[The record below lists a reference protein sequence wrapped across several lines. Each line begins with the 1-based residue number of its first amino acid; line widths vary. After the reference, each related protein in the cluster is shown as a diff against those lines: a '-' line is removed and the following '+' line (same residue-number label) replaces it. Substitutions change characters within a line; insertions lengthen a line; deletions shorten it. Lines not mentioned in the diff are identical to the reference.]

1 MVLIYYSTLRVAFAV
16 GAEFG
21 LVDQNRPVPSLFG
34 AEFVGPKQAGAE
46 FVWCRHSWCRVGAEF
61 ARCRVCEVPSLLVP
75 SLQGAEVSGTQQY
88 TGNSNTNTK
97 FRF

>member
-1 MVLIYYSTLRVAFAV
+1 MVFAV

-34 AEFVGPKQAGAE
+34 AEFVGPKQAVAE

-61 ARCRVCEVPSLLVP
+61 ARCRVCWCRVCKVPKCPVP
-75 SLQGAEVSGTQQY
+75 GQMGAPFQHA
-88 TGNSNTNTK
+88 K
-97 FRF
+97 LALKI